1 MRRILIFLFFAL
13 ACALIAGC
21 APVVEEPPIQ
31 SLLTDQEVQEILTRF
46 PYLGD
51 YTDDTPTPADILLQ
65 INVDPTT
72 LELLE
77 QYEGDC
83 LSYKTYQLSPSY
95 TLLVDDN
102 ACFGYHVSIIK
113 NTDI

>member
-1 MRRILIFLFFAL
+1 MRTIRDLLFFAL

-31 SLLTDQEVQEILTRF
+31 ILLTDQEVQEILTRF
-46 PYLGD
+46 PHLGD
-51 YTDDTPTPADILLQ
+51 YTDDTPTPEDILLQ
-65 INVDPTT
+65 INVDTTT
-72 LELLE
+72 LKLLE

-83 LSYKTYQLSPSY
+83 LSYQTYQLSPSY

-102 ACFGYHVSIIK
+102 ACSGYHVSIVK
-113 NTDI
+113 NTDV